1 MTVTLVLS
9 KTGGSIVIY
18 SVFLVTGRNKR
29 VVCLTRLERRWVSL
43 FPAFDDGEKC
53 SERRK
58 RESEE
63 QPRVGP
69 FSNGWLCHTNLAMDL
84 EFNHPTDIYSLRPC
98 RNTDAPDIVA
108 IGGEHSVEVIQVV
121 SIFLHWHKF
130 QLGSLQLESDTAC
143 HLIASFH
150 VGSRITAI
158 AWSSRTVSPSSSEK
172 WLIE

>member
-1 MTVTLVLS
+1 M
-9 KTGGSIVIY
+9 
-18 SVFLVTGRNKR
+18 
-29 VVCLTRLERRWVSL
+29 VCLTRLERRWVGL

-53 SERRK
+53 SKGRE

-121 SIFLHWHKF
+121 SIFFSNDTKCQLDSNF
-130 QLGSLQLESDTAC
+130 QSDTAC
-143 HLIASFH
+143 HLLASFH

-172 WLIE
+172 WLFE